1 MYLQDVP
8 LGEITNLRPL
18 ESTVED
24 PVSSLRTNL
33 RPSKSTVEGP
43 VSGLRPSES
52 IVEGPVSGLRKPS
65 HGDINTAKRPCVS
78 RNGMF
83 FCIFRDA
90 YTHGIGGNRDL
101 SRESSNMD

>member
-24 PVSSLRTNL
+24 PVS
-33 RPSKSTVEGP
+33 
-43 VSGLRPSES
+43 GLRPLES

-65 HGDINTAKRPCVS
+65 HGDVNTAKRPCVS

-83 FCIFRDA
+83 LCIFRDA
-90 YTHGIGGNRDL
+90 YTHRIGGNREL
-101 SRESSNMD
+101 SRVSSNAD